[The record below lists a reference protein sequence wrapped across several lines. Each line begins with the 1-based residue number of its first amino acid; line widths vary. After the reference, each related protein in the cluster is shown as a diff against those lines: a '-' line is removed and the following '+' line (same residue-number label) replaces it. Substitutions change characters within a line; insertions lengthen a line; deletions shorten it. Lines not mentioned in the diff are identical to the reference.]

1 MSLAPSEYF
10 ARNFY
15 VGASFLRS
23 SESALRHDVGVGRI
37 MWGADYPHSE
47 GSYPYTT
54 LALRAAF
61 GDCDPVE
68 VVRMLETNAAD
79 LYGFELEAL
88 RPVGDR
94 IGPTVAEVARPLE
107 VEDYP
112 TDSTCNAFD
121 RHQVLRS
128 W

>member
-1 MSLAPSEYF
+1 MTPSEYF
-10 ARNFY
+10 ARNVW
-15 VGASFLRS
+15 VGASFLRAT
-23 SESALRHDVGVGRI
+23 ESAVRHEVGVDRI
-37 MWGADYPHSE
+37 MWGSDYPHTE
-47 GSYPYTT
+47 GSFPYST

-61 GDCDPVE
+61 GDVDPSE
-68 VVRMLETNAAD
+68 TRRMLEDNVASV
-79 LYGFELEAL
+79 YGFDLEAL

-94 IGPTVAEVARPLE
+94 IGPTVAEVATPLE
-107 VEDYP
+107 VDDYP